1 MNKYRALIAIMASC
15 CCSSAVFGENLIRSL
30 LNKVSKP
37 SNVVTN
43 LPKQDLGGG
52 LYYYKIGTTASDPEL
67 SALLKRNKEL
77 RARNAALGLNGVTE
91 ETDTGH
97 VPMTPSE
104 IETARIAIAAQKQ
117 SAHPD
122 NTPVQNVIDKN
133 PQTEE
138 PVKHAKK
145 NEKQVMYGNGSPLQ
159 DQEVI
164 AAWDRYHEAQ
174 KRLEDHRAYMERVR
188 KSRKQI
194 EHKARETASVDE

>member
-1 MNKYRALIAIMASC
+1 MA
-15 CCSSAVFGENLIRSL
+15 
-30 LNKVSKP
+30 
-37 SNVVTN
+37 
-43 LPKQDLGGG
+43 
-52 LYYYKIGTTASDPEL
+52 
-67 SALLKRNKEL
+67 ALLKRNKEL

-91 ETDTGH
+91 ETGTGH

-122 NTPVQNVIDKN
+122 NTPVQDVIDKN

-138 PVKHAKK
+138 LVKRAKK